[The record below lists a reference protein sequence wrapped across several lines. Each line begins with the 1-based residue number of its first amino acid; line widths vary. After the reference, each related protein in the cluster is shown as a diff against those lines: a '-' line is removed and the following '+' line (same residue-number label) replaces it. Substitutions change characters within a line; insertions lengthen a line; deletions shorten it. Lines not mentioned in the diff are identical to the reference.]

1 MMQKG
6 MFLHARRP
14 VAPPR
19 GLRRLVAKTV
29 GICLFVGLV
38 LAYCH
43 TLIGA
48 CMSGIH

>member
-6 MFLHARRP
+6 MFLHTRRP
-14 VAPPR
+14 IAPGQGPVK
-19 GLRRLVAKTV
+19 LVMKTV